1 MVEELTK
8 NFSHD
13 KDTIIAYYFFDF
25 NRKESL
31 STLTFLQSILHQL
44 IRVESIE
51 PTIWHSV
58 ASTFLTSNGKREPDI
73 NELEDLVLM
82 LCEKSKKVSFF
93 FDGIDE
99 LNREDHRYILRFLKN
114 IYQAEKTV
122 KLFIASQLEIDI
134 IRSLGD
140 RPVVHINIKAQDLD
154 LDIRN
159 FIATQLEKE
168 IESGSLSFCTRD
180 LIDKM
185 EQDLARKA
193 KGM

>member
-1 MVEELTK
+1 MEELTK

-13 KDTIIAYYFFDF
+13 KDTMLAYYFFDF

-51 PTIWHSV
+51 PAIWHSV
-58 ASTFLTSNGKREPDI
+58 ESTFLTSNGKREPDV

-82 LCEKSKKVSFF
+82 PCEKSKKVAFC
-93 FDGIDE
+93 FDGIDK

-122 KLFIASQLEIDI
+122 QNFIASQLEIDI

-140 RPVVHINIKAQDLD
+140 CPVVHIDIKAQDLD

-180 LIDKM
+180 LIDQM